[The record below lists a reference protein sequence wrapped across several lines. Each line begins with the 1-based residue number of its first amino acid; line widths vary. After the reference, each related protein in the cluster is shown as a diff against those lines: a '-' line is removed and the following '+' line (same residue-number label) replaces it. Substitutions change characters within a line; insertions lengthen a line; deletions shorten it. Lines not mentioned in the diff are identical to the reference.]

1 MGGTWKW
8 KSKSKTSRT
17 SVPPKSDLIEFLI
30 LTMKF
35 LIFLTT
41 LSILGLAQGE
51 KCQNPKVQASSYTP
65 SDAQVLTHIAFVAE
79 FSLSCS
85 NGASNVALYADL
97 NGALVPVV
105 RSQDAG
111 GRYQISWTTEVK
123 HAKTG
128 DHEVNLYDE
137 EGYTAAKRAL
147 ESGEGSAVKPLV
159 TIVVNYPGAYKGP
172 WINSELLAAALSIL
186 VFYLAYSSK
195 SALLLFVLLK
205 SHNDD
210 QDVLA
215 IEAPPSARRL
225 FFHEQSSLHR
235 KYLENFDF
243 IFGLHINLFRSLA
256 Y

>member
-1 MGGTWKW
+1 MGVQNQRP
-8 KSKSKTSRT
+8 SSPVTSLHLFDLDNE
-17 SVPPKSDLIEFLI
+17 VPHLHRLPLHPRPRPGRE
-30 LTMKF
+30 MPEPE
-35 LIFLTT
+35 
-41 LSILGLAQGE
+41 GA
-51 KCQNPKVQASSYTP
+51 VSSYTP

-79 FSLSCS
+79 FSLTCS

-128 DHEVNLYDE
+128 DHEVNLFDE
-137 EGYTAAKRAL
+137 EGYTAAKRAI
-147 ESGEGSAVKPLV
+147 ESGEASAVKPLV

-195 SALLLFVLLK
+195 SALL
-205 SHNDD
+205 
-210 QDVLA
+210 A
-215 IEAPPSARRL
+215 
-225 FFHEQSSLHR
+225 
-235 KYLENFDF
+235 
-243 IFGLHINLFRSLA
+243 
-256 Y
+256 

>member
-1 MGGTWKW
+1 MGYFFEL
-8 KSKSKTSRT
+8 S
-17 SVPPKSDLIEFLI
+17 I

-35 LIFLTT
+35 LIFFTT

-65 SDAQVLTHIAFVAE
+65 SAAQVLTHIAFVAE

-137 EGYTAAKRAL
+137 EGYTAAKRTL
-147 ESGEGSAVKPLV
+147 VRTRGPGSTRSCSP
-159 TIVVNYPGAYKGP
+159 
-172 WINSELLAAALSIL
+172 
-186 VFYLAYSSK
+186 
-195 SALLLFVLLK
+195 
-205 SHNDD
+205 
-210 QDVLA
+210 
-215 IEAPPSARRL
+215 PPSPSWFFTWPTPQSPRFWPSSRETGIARR
-225 FFHEQSSLHR
+225 
-235 KYLENFDF
+235 
-243 IFGLHINLFRSLA
+243 
-256 Y
+256 

>member
-1 MGGTWKW
+1 
-8 KSKSKTSRT
+8 
-17 SVPPKSDLIEFLI
+17 
-30 LTMKF
+30 MKF
-35 LIFLTT
+35 LISIAA
-41 LSILGLAQGE
+41 LSVLGLAQGE

-79 FSLSCS
+79 FSLTCS

-128 DHEVNLYDE
+128 DHEVNLFDE
-137 EGYTAAKRAL
+137 EGYTAAKRAI
-147 ESGEGSAVKPLV
+147 ESGEASAVKPLV

-195 SALLLFVLLK
+195 SALL
-205 SHNDD
+205 
-210 QDVLA
+210 A
-215 IEAPPSARRL
+215 
-225 FFHEQSSLHR
+225 
-235 KYLENFDF
+235 
-243 IFGLHINLFRSLA
+243 
-256 Y
+256 